1 MDGDVRTRLHR
12 ESGGRLTAHVT
23 GSSTFDNTLAY
34 WRTIAEA
41 LRAQP
46 ARELLLIDELQGP
59 SLDAGQ
65 WRTVVDEVGA
75 DLANLRIAHVKPHGL
90 GTVEYCVLQALESGL
105 EAQVF
110 SARKSASLWLSY
122 GESAGSEPAPG

>member
-1 MDGDVRTRLHR
+1 RTRLHR

-46 ARELLLIDELQGP
+46 ARELLLSDELQGP

-90 GTVEYCVLQALESGL
+90 GTGACCVRQALESVP
-105 EAQVF
+105 EAQAV
-110 SARKSASLWLSY
+110 SDRKSARPRQ
-122 GESAGSEPAPG
+122 GHGGGAGSEPAPG

>member
-1 MDGDVRTRLHR
+1 
-12 ESGGRLTAHVT
+12 
-23 GSSTFDNTLAY
+23 
-34 WRTIAEA
+34 
-41 LRAQP
+41 
-46 ARELLLIDELQGP
+46 
-59 SLDAGQ
+59 
-65 WRTVVDEVGA
+65 VVDEVGA

-110 SARKSASLWLSY
+110 SDRKSASLWLSY